1 MSEEPKQ
8 LDLLQADTTW
18 FHVFRSMIQ
27 NGEVAK
33 MGPMAF
39 TVYCV
44 IKGHTGIND
53 GKAFPSI
60 ETISKESGVSVPQ
73 VSRELAKL
81 ENLGYLTRERE
92 GRKRGRA
99 GVSNRY
105 QLQEKV
111 GIEDA
116 SGQNQ
121 GVANWNYVPAGI
133 MSAIADLKTALATGD
148 IAGAKIVNI
157 ALTVNVQSGAG
168 TQVNV
173 GISNGADVAKEQ
185 MDIIKKTVGLS
196 PGDDVIKK

>member
-1 MSEEPKQ
+1 MSDERQME
-8 LDLLQADTTW
+8 LLSADTTW

-81 ENLGYLTRERE
+81 ENLGYLTREKDA
-92 GRKRGRA
+92 RKRGRA
-99 GVSNRY
+99 GTSNRY
-105 QLQEKV
+105 QLQEKL
-111 GIEDA
+111 GIEDS

-133 MSAIADLKTALATGD
+133 MSAINDLKTALATGD

-168 TQVNV
+168 NQVNI
-173 GISNGADVAKEQ
+173 GIATGQDVAKEQ
-185 MDIIKKTVGLS
+185 MDIIKKTVGLDS
-196 PGDDVIKK
+196 GERVIKK